1 LNPEERHKTLS
12 VPDTA
17 QPTFEFSKVTFCV
30 PSLAAWQGFAVLRP
44 KAVWLAGFIMCLGW
58 STASPA
64 SLTWLESKTDAVSAA
79 KSQGKLVLL
88 LAGREDTC
96 GNCRYMLNTVCESLS
111 PPVKELIQD
120 RYVPWY
126 CDMDTNA
133 DWQPYALGLGTFT
146 LPLICCIDPNTTN
159 QYLDRTTG
167 TQTAQDFYDRLL
179 AAARTNG
186 PRIQVSLTHGLV
198 SLMITNLTVGITNR
212 VERSFDPSDPGG
224 WSVVSTFVS
233 PATATNWTE
242 VYDPGCPKAFY
253 RISSVV
259 SGK

>member
-1 LNPEERHKTLS
+1 LNPEERHMTLS

-17 QPTFEFSKVTFCV
+17 QPTFEFPKLTSCV
-30 PSLAAWQGFAVLRP
+30 PSVAAWHGFAVLRP
-44 KAVWLAGFIMCLGW
+44 KAVWLAGFIMCLGL

-64 SLTWLESKTDAVSAA
+64 SLTWLESKTDAVAAA

-88 LAGREDTC
+88 LAGRPTC
-96 GNCRYMLNTVCESLS
+96 SHCQYMLTNVCESLS
-111 PPVKELIQD
+111 PPVKELIQG
-120 RYVPWY
+120 RFVPWH
-126 CDMDTNA
+126 CDVDSQTE
-133 DWQPYALGLGTFT
+133 WQPYASGLGSFP

-179 AAARTNG
+179 AAVRTNG
-186 PRIQVSLTHGLV
+186 PSIQVSLTQGMV

-212 VERSFDPSDPGG
+212 VERSFDLSDPGG

-253 RISSVV
+253 RVSNVV
-259 SGK
+259 SGQ